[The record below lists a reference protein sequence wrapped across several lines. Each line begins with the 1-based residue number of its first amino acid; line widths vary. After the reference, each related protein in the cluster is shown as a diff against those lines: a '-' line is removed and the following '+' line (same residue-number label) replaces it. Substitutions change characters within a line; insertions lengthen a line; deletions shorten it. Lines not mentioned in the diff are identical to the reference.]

1 MKIGSK
7 DMESISGKMVEHILV
22 NGKITICMVRVS
34 TLGPMVDAMKDSMK
48 WTKNTAMVFTPG
60 QMEEFTKAH
69 G

>member
-1 MKIGSK
+1 LK
-7 DMESISGKMVEHILV
+7 DMVYTSGKMVEHIPV
-22 NGKITICMVRVS
+22 NGKITICMARVS
-34 TLGPMVDAMKDSMK
+34 TLGPMVGAMKDSTK